1 MLENY
6 MDKNTPY
13 KMNVSFPGNLEY
25 VSPIR
30 KFISEVLVRNNFSEK
45 FAYRS
50 EVIIDEICTN
60 AISYGCRS
68 AHALIEFE
76 CLIYPDRID
85 FQVKDEGGN
94 TDDVNRLRVAV
105 EKTKEK
111 QAEDVSPLDSV
122 GGDCL
127 GLEIVRMLS
136 EKIDLQID
144 QNNVTTIRII
154 RKCKATD
161 N

>member
-1 MLENY
+1 
-6 MDKNTPY
+6 
-13 KMNVSFPGNLEY
+13 MNVSFPGNLEY

-60 AISYGCRS
+60 AISYGCKS
-68 AHALIEFE
+68 AHALIEFQ
-76 CLIYPDRID
+76 CLIYSDRID

-94 TDDVNRLRVAV
+94 NEDVNRLRIAV

-111 QAEDVSPLDSV
+111 QEDVSQIDSL
-122 GGDCL
+122 GSDNL

-154 RKCKATD
+154 RKCKTKD

>member
-1 MLENY
+1 
-6 MDKNTPY
+6 MDENTP
-13 KMNVSFPGNLEY
+13 NRLSVSFPGNLEY

-30 KFISEVLVRNNFSEK
+30 KFISEVLIRNNFSEK

-50 EVIIDEICTN
+50 EVIVDEICTN

-68 AHALIEFE
+68 AHALINFE

-85 FQVKDEGGN
+85 FEVKDEGGKSEN
-94 TDDVNRLRVAV
+94 VNRLRQAV
-105 EKTKEK
+105 EKSKKK
-111 QAEDVSPLDSV
+111 QPDMTSLETMGS
-122 GGDCL
+122 DCL

-144 QNNVTTIRII
+144 QNNVTTIRIT
-154 RKCKATD
+154 RKCNTTE
-161 N
+161 NT

>member
-1 MLENY
+1 
-6 MDKNTPY
+6 MDENTPY
-13 KMNVSFPGNLEY
+13 KLNVSFPGNLEY

-30 KFISEVLVRNNFSEK
+30 KFISEVLIRNNFTEK

-68 AHALIEFE
+68 ANAHIDFE
-76 CLIYPDRID
+76 CHIYPDRID
-85 FQVKDEGGN
+85 FQVKDEGGRAE
-94 TDDVNRLRVAV
+94 DVNRLRVAV
-105 EKTKEK
+105 DKTKEK
-111 QAEDVSPLDSV
+111 QGDMTSLETISR
-122 GGDCL
+122 DCL

-144 QNNVTTIRII
+144 ENNVTTVKITRQ
-154 RKCKATD
+154 CKVTET
-161 N
+161 

>member
-1 MLENY
+1 
-6 MDKNTPY
+6 MDENTPY
-13 KMNVSFPGNLEY
+13 KLNVSFPGNLEY

-30 KFISEVLVRNNFSEK
+30 KFISEILIRHNFTEK

-68 AHALIEFE
+68 AHALIDFE

-85 FQVKDEGGN
+85 FQVKDEGGRSE
-94 TDDVNRLRVAV
+94 DVNRLRVAL
-105 EKTKEK
+105 EKGKEK
-111 QAEDVSPLDSV
+111 QQEMASLETMSN
-122 GGDCL
+122 DCL

-144 QNNVTTIRII
+144 QNNVTTVKIT
-154 RKCKATD
+154 RKCKATETS
-161 N
+161 